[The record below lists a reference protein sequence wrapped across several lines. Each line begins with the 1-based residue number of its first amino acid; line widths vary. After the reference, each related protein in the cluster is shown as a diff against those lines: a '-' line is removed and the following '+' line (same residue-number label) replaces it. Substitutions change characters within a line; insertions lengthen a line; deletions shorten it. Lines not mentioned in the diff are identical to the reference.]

1 MRSGLTARP
10 RDHHQPRPQ
19 PGHTISSDH
28 RGACRGRGGA
38 GLTWLGWTASGR
50 AWWRPRALLAGRR
63 SCRPGGRGGGSS
75 SHQPR
80 LDWTGGRNW
89 WWGTAALQ
97 TSVLHCRDT
106 AELWCCQS
114 AGHSRTAAWA
124 DTRARAFPVPATVPS
139 RRVQPADPHT
149 VTRSG
154 HHTVRSRPYKL
165 EE

>member
-106 AELWCCQS
+106 AECGVVSLL
-114 AGHSRTAAWA
+114 
-124 DTRARAFPVPATVPS
+124 ATVGLPPGPTLAPELSPCRPQCRAGEYSQQTHTQSHGQDITPS
-139 RRVQPADPHT
+139 DRIRT
-149 VTRSG
+149 N
-154 HHTVRSRPYKL
+154 
-165 EE
+165 